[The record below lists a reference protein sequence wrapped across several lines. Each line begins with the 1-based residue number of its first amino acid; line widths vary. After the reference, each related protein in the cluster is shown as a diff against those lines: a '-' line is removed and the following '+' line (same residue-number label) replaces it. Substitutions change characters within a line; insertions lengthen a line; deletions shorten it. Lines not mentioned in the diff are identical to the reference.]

1 MSLLINSENKN
12 NKIIG
17 KIYKSKTNTLKN
29 SNINVY
35 FSDNDNGKIKEIQ
48 MEKNEKFSITMS
60 SNLIDSLFVVA
71 PRGTGKT
78 TILSNI
84 ARQHKGHIYLF
95 SRFDI
100 GDKLGEEPAF
110 MGIKNIKKID
120 CYDLFESNNN
130 EPIDIKEFSNS
141 MVIMDDIQTLKDK
154 KVVKFMNRLRDE
166 ILESGRKMNILL
178 LVSEHLLLNHKENAY
193 PLLESK
199 AIIISPMGNNVQNK
213 FFLRQYCCLDNILI
227 NELLE
232 SGTRFITVIKS
243 IPKILITDNNISII

>member
-1 MSLLINSENKN
+1 MSLLLNSENN

-17 KIYKSKTNTLKN
+17 KIYKSKTNTFKN
-29 SNINVY
+29 SYIDVF
-35 FSDNDNGKIKEIQ
+35 FSEKDTGKIKEIQ
-48 MEKNEKFSITMS
+48 MENNEKFSLTMS
-60 SNLIDSLFVVA
+60 SNFIDSLFVVA

-100 GDKLGEEPAF
+100 GNKLGEEPAF

-120 CYDLFESNNN
+120 CYDLYESNNQ
-130 EPIDIKEFSNS
+130 EAIDIKEFSNS

-154 KVVKFMNRLRDE
+154 KVVKFMNKLRDE

-178 LVSEHLLLNHKENAY
+178 LVSEHLLLSHKENAY

-213 FFLRQYCCLDNILI
+213 FFLRQYCSLNTDLI
-227 NELLE
+227 NELL
-232 SGTRFITVIKS
+232 SSNIRFITVVKS

>member
-1 MSLLINSENKN
+1 MSLLLNGENKN
-12 NKIIG
+12 DKIVG
-17 KIYKSKTNTLKN
+17 KIYKSKNTTLRNKLLD
-29 SNINVY
+29 VY
-35 FSDNDNGKIKEIQ
+35 FTEKETGKIKEISMSQ
-48 MEKNEKFSITMS
+48 NEKFTVTMS
-60 SNLIDSLFVVA
+60 HNFIDSLFVVA

-110 MGIKNIKKID
+110 IGIKNIKKID
-120 CYDLFESNNN
+120 CYDLYESNNN
-130 EPIDIKEFSNS
+130 DPIDIKEFSNS

-154 KVVKFMNRLRDE
+154 KVVKFMNKLRDE
-166 ILESGRKMNILL
+166 ILESGRKMQILL
-178 LVSEHLLLNHKENAY
+178 LVSEHLLLSHNENKY

-213 FFLRQYCCLDNILI
+213 FFLRQYCSLNNILI

-232 SGTRFITVIKS
+232 SKTRFITVIKS
-243 IPKILITDNNISII
+243 IPKILITDNNISIV